1 MISFGIPN
9 PERKEILFG
18 DFPLEKNESYSLKLD
33 SEIIIDNK
41 FRISFQQVEKKNV
54 NFDVNKNVEFI
65 DGDKSGQNL
74 TVRFWQ
80 DGDSFRPLG
89 MNQKRKLS
97 DFFIDLKLSTRL
109 KKETPILCKQDKII
123 WIVGHRL
130 DDQFKISDNTKKIYR
145 IAMTGVKNNA

>member
-1 MISFGIPN
+1 
-9 PERKEILFG
+9 
-18 DFPLEKNESYSLKLD
+18 
-33 SEIIIDNK
+33 
-41 FRISFQQVEKKNV
+41 
-54 NFDVNKNVEFI
+54 
-65 DGDKSGQNL
+65 
-74 TVRFWQ
+74 
-80 DGDSFRPLG
+80 

-123 WIVGHRL
+123 WIVGYRL